1 MGQLRRIGW
10 LVRLVRLLVRFPA
23 DEVDERTGRLRVA
36 DMLVAAVWSRHLPLP
51 VSYGDLRLRKGQP
64 DATRQKIQLRRRD
77 SAHRDEGHDVR
88 RFIGLSLRGDADP
101 VKPPSEGQ
109 RTTMPSSSR
118 MASAIS

>member
-36 DMLVAAVWSRHLPLP
+36 HTLVAAVWS
-51 VSYGDLRLRKGQP
+51 
-64 DATRQKIQLRRRD
+64 
-77 SAHRDEGHDVR
+77 
-88 RFIGLSLRGDADP
+88 
-101 VKPPSEGQ
+101 